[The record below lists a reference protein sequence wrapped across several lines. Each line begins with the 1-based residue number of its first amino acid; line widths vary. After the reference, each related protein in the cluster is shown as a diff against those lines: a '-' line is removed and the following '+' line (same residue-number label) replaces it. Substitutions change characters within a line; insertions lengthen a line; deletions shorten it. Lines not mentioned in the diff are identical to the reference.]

1 MTGLE
6 PTGGL
11 PAYASDVVMAMQQV
25 LPPGVDCTA
34 QTETLGKLQG
44 LTSKLIDCYRSA
56 GKLADDPFGD
66 MRDRQI
72 HLHEA
77 EISSLITGRRV
88 LVTGGAGC
96 VGRVLLRALQRLRPS
111 RLVCVDRAPALGAEF
126 GPNVVHH
133 RLDVRNAAGLG
144 SVFELERPNVV
155 FHLAAQR
162 DPGLAERL
170 VHETLSTNI
179 IGCANVIDA
188 CEEYGAEVCVFSS
201 TGKASRYLTLETY
214 AASKKFAEWQFQV
227 AARTGRT
234 RYAVARFTHVL
245 DNSLVCGQLD
255 AAIAGGV
262 VVGVHAPGRMIV
274 AQNANEATHLL
285 LNASIFASNGRLPL
299 LVVRN
304 LGWPIE
310 TLEIALYRLVQSGSS
325 IPVRFLGIP
334 PGYAE
339 DFFRGQV
346 DWRFRMDLHT
356 LLNVLESPG
365 RRFDSARDMILTEL
379 EELNPSTC
387 RESMTILREAIC
399 DSSTPEALMRAA
411 VSLASMNIC
420 EALLRDASVPELL
433 NILHW
438 GLGPKSAGPEAL
450 RYNFPP
456 IVAHLVHA
464 LNGRVTAADIQASV
478 MKPGEFED
486 LCGVLE
492 KQGFGLRVAEPRR
505 QAAADNGAA
514 DAPSM
519 RVA

>member
-6 PTGGL
+6 PSGGL
-11 PAYASDVVMAMQQV
+11 PEPACDVIAAMQQV

-34 QTETLGKLQG
+34 QDDALGKLQG
-44 LTSKLIDCYRSA
+44 LTAQLIDCYRSA
-56 GKLADDPFGD
+56 GKLAEDPFGD

-72 HLHEA
+72 PLHEA
-77 EISSLITGRRV
+77 EVASLITGRKV

-96 VGRVLLRALQRLRPS
+96 VGRVLLRALERLHPA
-111 RLVCVDRAPALGAEF
+111 RLVCVDRAPGLGADF
-126 GPNVVHH
+126 DPAIVHH
-133 RLDVRNAAGLG
+133 RLDVRDSDGLR
-144 SVFELERPNVV
+144 SVFERERPHVV

-179 IGCANVIDA
+179 FGCANVIEA
-188 CEEYGAEVCVFSS
+188 CEEHGVEICVFSS

-234 RYAVARFTHVL
+234 RYAAARFTHVL
-245 DNSLVCGQLD
+245 DNRLVCGPLD
-255 AAIAGGV
+255 AAIAGCV
-262 VVGVHAPGRMIV
+262 AIGVHAPGRMIV

-285 LNASIFASNGRLPL
+285 LNAAVFASHGRLPV

-304 LGWPIE
+304 LGWPVE
-310 TLEIALYRLVQSGSS
+310 TLEIALYRLVRGGAS
-325 IPVRFLGIP
+325 IPVRFLGVP

-365 RRFDSARDMILTEL
+365 RRFDSAGGMILTEL
-379 EELNPSTC
+379 EELNPSTY
-387 RESMTILREAIC
+387 RESMSVLKEAIRGA
-399 DSSTPEALMRAA
+399 STPEPLLRAA
-411 VSLASMNIC
+411 VSLASMSIC
-420 EALLRDASVPELL
+420 KAVLRDAPFPELL

-438 GLGPKSAGPEAL
+438 GLGPRSAGPEAL

-464 LNGRVTAADIQASV
+464 LNGRLTAAGIQASV
-478 MKPGEFED
+478 MRPGEFEE
-486 LCGVLE
+486 LRGVLE
-492 KQGFGLRVAEPRR
+492 KQGFVLRAAEPRR
-505 QAAADNGAA
+505 AAAGDSSLAA
-514 DAPSM
+514 PPAA